1 MRLCFVALA
10 LLVAGAARAV
20 PQEDRFA
27 YDAAAP
33 LELRRLTTS
42 TAGGIR
48 TEQITYRS
56 PYRSP
61 QGGDVPA
68 TVIAP
73 AVAPRRGPAVVF
85 VHWGL
90 GDRHGWIDEA
100 RLLARHGVVSL
111 LIDAPF
117 LRARDGAPV
126 PEQEANDI
134 AQCVVDVRRG
144 IDLLQ
149 ARADVDGQR
158 VGYVGLSFGAHIG
171 AILSSVEPRVRAL
184 VLMGGLASNSE
195 EMTKSAAAPD
205 AVPPEQRADH
215 ERAVAAMAELDA
227 EKWVARPRA
236 SAVFLQFATHDEYIS
251 RAQADRYSMAAGRAS
266 VTKWYEGGHE
276 FVAPSRDDRI
286 QWLAGHL
293 GFSTN
298 DPTYHQVATTP
309 SPGFGG
315 TRYAELSRFGVV
327 LEVPGMQQIRVRED
341 IVYKRIGEHPL
352 MMDVYYPFGMES
364 EPGLRLPAI
373 ILVSGQ
379 AAPEVMPRLRSI
391 RFVTTAARA
400 IAARANRIVIVY
412 DIRSIQESLPV
423 VAGDL
428 DDLIGYIRAHAD
440 ELRIDGDSL
449 AILARSAGG
458 AYGMRAA
465 WHGSRPYIKAVSLQY
480 AEIDGD
486 LLEMARQG
494 GRKAPLLLVTT
505 RYDDFYDAKAVAAL
519 QAEAAKSETPLE
531 YLHLPDSDHGYDSVN
546 DTVESRDAFLR
557 TILFLRA
564 HLPIRR

>member
-1 MRLCFVALA
+1 MRLCVVALA
-10 LLVAGAARAV
+10 LFVAAAAHAD
-20 PQEDRFA
+20 PQDRFA
-27 YDAAAP
+27 YDVAAP
-33 LELRRLTTS
+33 LELRQLNTS
-42 TAGGIR
+42 TTGGIR

-56 PYRSP
+56 PR
-61 QGGDVPA
+61 GGTVPA
-68 TVIAP
+68 MVIAP
-73 AVAPRRGPAVVF
+73 AAAPRRGPAIVF

-100 RLLARHGVVSL
+100 RLLAGHGVVSL
-111 LIDAPF
+111 LVDAPF
-117 LRARDGAPV
+117 MRARDLPPAPG
-126 PEQEANDI
+126 QEANDI

-149 ARADVDGQR
+149 ARADVDRQR
-158 VGYVGLSFGAHIG
+158 IGYVGLSFGAHIG

-195 EMTKSAAAPD
+195 EMTKSA
-205 AVPPEQRADH
+205 VPPEQRADH

-227 EKWVARPRA
+227 EKWVARPHA

-251 RAQADRYSMAAGRAS
+251 RAQADRYSNAAGRAA

-276 FVAPSRDDRI
+276 FVAPSRDDRV

-298 DPTYHQVATTP
+298 DPTYHQVSTTP
-309 SPGFGG
+309 SPGFAG

-327 LEVPGMQQIRVRED
+327 LEVPGMQQIRVREN
-341 IVYKRIGEHPL
+341 IVYKRIGERSL

-379 AAPEVMPRLRSI
+379 AAPEVMPRLRGI

-412 DIRSIQESLPV
+412 DIRSIDETLAE

-428 DDLIGYIRAHAD
+428 DDLIGYVRAHAD

-449 AILARSAGG
+449 AIVARSAGG

-465 WHGSRPYIKAVSLQY
+465 WHGPRPYIKAVSLQY

-486 LLEMARQG
+486 LLELARQG
-494 GRKAPLLLVTT
+494 GKKAPLLLVTT
-505 RYDDFYDAKAVAAL
+505 RYDDFYDAKTVAAL
-519 QAEAAKSETPLE
+519 QAEAAKSGTPLE
-531 YLHLPDSDHGYDSVN
+531 YLHLPNSDHGYDSVN
-546 DTVESRDAFLR
+546 DTVESREAFLR
-557 TILFLRA
+557 TILFLRE

>member
-10 LLVAGAARAV
+10 LFVAAAVGGAV
-20 PQEDRFA
+20 PQDRFA
-27 YDAAAP
+27 YDASAP
-33 LELRRLTTS
+33 LELRQLDTS
-42 TAGGIR
+42 TADGIR

-56 PYRSP
+56 P
-61 QGGDVPA
+61 GGGNVPA
-68 TVIAP
+68 MVIAP

-100 RLLARHGVVSL
+100 RLLAGHGVVSL

-117 LRARDGAPV
+117 MRTRDLAQV
-126 PEQEANDI
+126 PGQEANDI

-158 VGYVGLSFGAHIG
+158 VGYVGLSFGAHVG

-195 EMTKSAAAPD
+195 DMTKS

-227 EKWVARPRA
+227 EKWVARPHA

-251 RAQADRYSMAAGRAS
+251 RAQADRYSNAAGRAA

-276 FVAPSRDDRI
+276 FVAPSRDDRV

-293 GFSTN
+293 GFSTS

-327 LEVPGMQQIRVRED
+327 LEVPGMQQIRVREN
-341 IVYKRIGEHPL
+341 IVYKRIGERPL

-379 AAPEVMPRLRSI
+379 AAAEVMPRLRGI

-412 DIRSIQESLPV
+412 DIRSIDETLAE

-428 DDLIGYIRAHAD
+428 DDLIGYVRAHAD

-465 WHGSRPYIKAVSLQY
+465 WHGPRPYIKAVSLQY
-480 AEIDGD
+480 AEIDRD

-494 GRKAPLLLVTT
+494 GKKAPLLLVTT
-505 RYDDFYDAKAVAAL
+505 RYDDFYDAKTVAAL
-519 QAEAAKSETPLE
+519 QAAAAKSGTPLE
-531 YLHLPDSDHGYDSVN
+531 YLHLPNSDHGYDSVN
-546 DTVESRDAFLR
+546 DTVESREAFLR
-557 TILFLRA
+557 TILFLRG